1 MIRRTS
7 TRSGLWSTGANSED
21 TGESHTIGYQGG
33 KIRVAE
39 RMTGQQLGPM
49 NRFFRGALFP
59 LIVVILVVYL
69 ASQTLLGK

>member
-1 MIRRTS
+1 
-7 TRSGLWSTGANSED
+7 
-21 TGESHTIGYQGG
+21 
-33 KIRVAE
+33 
-39 RMTGQQLGPM
+39 MTGQQLGPM

>member
-1 MIRRTS
+1 
-7 TRSGLWSTGANSED
+7 
-21 TGESHTIGYQGG
+21 
-33 KIRVAE
+33 
-39 RMTGQQLGPM
+39 M